1 MRHLRELVLG
11 SLCLTGALQAAP
23 AHAVDNYQAELV
35 DSARGNRKVGVNVFI
50 PDGASKALP
59 TLILSHGFGE
69 SYQSYDY
76 LGEGLAERGYVVVVV
91 NHVGSDVAAL
101 GTQRTAN
108 SQSPDNFVLRPQ
120 DVSFVLDR
128 LLAGDPHLGKV
139 VGRVDAERLA
149 MAGHSLGS
157 TTAIEIAGGTVL
169 LADGKQ
175 DSFADPRFRA
185 VIAMSPQIGA
195 RGIGI
200 HPGTWQTVKIPALLM
215 WGTKDRGF
223 GALSGDPSLRMEV
236 YDKLASAHKYAV
248 VIEGAEHHAFTQTD
262 PWYPGGKRNPRH
274 HAWIVGIVGAF
285 LDTTLLGKSDDAL
298 LHPTFSDAREGEIQV
313 TSAEGGSTAAASAP
327 SAAHA
332 DGTSRSSSNTP
343 ATNQAF
349 DRMDRDG
356 NGQLS
361 KSEAPPRL
369 AQAFSR
375 IDANGD
381 GAISREEFQALSARA
396 GGGGA
401 ARTGGASGGASRTSR
416 QEVPTAPVTENVAE
430 AMGGQTVRIKD
441 TARDRTITLDVYAP
455 QSPSSA
461 PALIISEYSGGVRQ
475 AYGDLASHWAGAGFI
490 VLVPDH
496 IDSVNEGGQRGS
508 FAREHWPDRVADMA
522 FLCDHLDEIAKLA
535 GLASG
540 AIARDKVGLV
550 GHYLGSFAASVAA
563 GARPPSG
570 PEVEPL
576 PAGRVGALLLLSP
589 QGGDEDSTDTSAW
602 AGLKVPMMVVTG
614 AHDASARTKQ
624 SAEWRAEVYKRSPP
638 PDKYLAWFDVLDS
651 RYGGLFSP
659 QGGSVTGS
667 TLAQDVTNVTTTFL
681 SAYLQGEKDALQAL
695 VGEHEGYRIESK

>member
-1 MRHLRELVLG
+1 MRHLRQLVFG
-11 SLCLTGALQAAP
+11 SLCLLGALQAVP
-23 AHAVDNYQAELV
+23 AHAVDNYQAELI
-35 DSARGNRKVGVNVFI
+35 DSARSNRKVGVNVFI
-50 PDGASKALP
+50 PDNATDALP

-91 NHVGSDVAAL
+91 NHIGSDVAAL
-101 GTQRTAN
+101 GTQRTSN
-108 SQSPDNFVLRPQ
+108 PQSPDNFVLRPQ

-128 LLAGDPHLGKV
+128 LLAGDSHLGKV
-139 VGRVDAERLA
+139 IGHVDAERVA
-149 MAGHSLGS
+149 IAGHSLGS

-185 VIAMSPQIGA
+185 VIAMSPQLGA
-195 RGIGI
+195 RGMGI
-200 HPGTWQTVKIPALLM
+200 HPGTWQTVKVPALLM

-223 GALSGDPSLRMEV
+223 GALSGDPSLRMEA
-236 YDKLASAHKYAV
+236 YDKLASPQKYAV

-262 PWYPGGKRNPRH
+262 PWYPGGKRDPRH
-274 HAWIVGIVGAF
+274 HAWIVGIVAAF
-285 LDTTLLGKSDDAL
+285 LDTALLGKSNDAL
-298 LHPTFSDAREGEIQV
+298 LHPTFSDARDGEIQV
-313 TSAEGGSTAAASAP
+313 TSPAGGSPAAASTA
-327 SAAHA
+327 STHA
-332 DGTSRSSSNTP
+332 DDASRPSNSTP
-343 ATNQAF
+343 AINQAF

-369 AQAFSR
+369 AQAFAHV
-375 IDANGD
+375 DVNGD
-381 GAISREEFQALSARA
+381 GAISRDEFQALSARA
-396 GGGGA
+396 GGAGA
-401 ARTGGASGGASRTSR
+401 ARAGGASGGTARKSR
-416 QEVPTAPVTENVAE
+416 QEVPTAPVTENVAA
-430 AMGGQTVRIKD
+430 AMGGQTIKIKD
-441 TARDRTITLDVYAP
+441 PARDRTITLDVYAP

-475 AYGDLASHWAGAGFI
+475 AYGDLAHHWADEGFV

-508 FAREHWPDRVADMA
+508 FAHEHWPDRVADMA
-522 FLCDHLDEIAKLA
+522 FLSDHLGQVAELA
-535 GLASG
+535 GLPTE
-540 AIARDKVGLV
+540 AIASNKVGLV
-550 GHYLGSFAASVAA
+550 GHYIGSFAASVAA

-570 PEVEPL
+570 PDVEPL

-589 QGGDEDSTDTSAW
+589 QGGDENATDTSAW

-614 AHDASARTKQ
+614 ARDMSARTKQ

-638 PDKYLAWFDVLDS
+638 PDKYLAWFDELDS

-659 QGGSVTGS
+659 EGGSVTG
-667 TLAQDVTNVTTTFL
+667 TPLAQDLTKVTTAFL
-681 SAYLQGEKDALQAL
+681 SAYLQGEKDALKAL